1 MTLSKHDLLPIYD
14 IWKEGSLN
22 REETIL
28 LFVALLNSTNL
39 FSFNV
44 PARPAFPLCLLHME
58 KVAKHVFFMDTIGLP
73 EKVYPGYSIN
83 KDNFTLENIF
93 VLLQRWDIAKENWY
107 DKFKNAALREK
118 LEHLEAALA
127 KSLRSSM
134 KKDPRFLDKLAK
146 WTMDATKA
154 PLDKRKE
161 WISLYKIEGEELYAA
176 GIEEKLVEL
185 YEYVDLQLAEGWS
198 QQSGYYGKI
207 SREHLKKLIFLVRK
221 GIGYSLD
228 KRLSEDGEL
237 EDISIEEAIGQE
249 GEGWMLIDEVEENLV
264 KIAASGGPTK
274 KPERKDFDLSTLKGR
289 VALASALSAWTNVE
303 RLERE
308 QKERDGKEKKEELTE
323 TLDAIRTKEEVGLE
337 EDEEDLPHILPGSRL
352 VKKGSEIPSLNSK
365 RFSFLSDEE

>member
-1 MTLSKHDLLPIYD
+1 MKIRCRLSGIEFDTSGAFKHIRAVSAHPLMTLSKHDLLPIYD
-14 IWKEGSLN
+14 IWKEGNLN

-83 KDNFTLENIF
+83 RDNFTLENIF

-118 LEHLEAALA
+118 LEHLEAQLA

-161 WISLYKIEGEELYAA
+161 WISLYKIEGLALFEK
-176 GIEEKLVEL
+176 GVKEKLVEL

-198 QQSGYYGKI
+198 QQSGYYGKL
-207 SREHLKKLIFLVRK
+207 SKGHLQKLLFLVEK

-228 KRLSEDGEL
+228 RRLNEDGEL
-237 EDISIEEAIGQE
+237 EDISIEEAIEQE
-249 GEGWMLIDEVEENLV
+249 SDGWMLIDEVEESNV
-264 KIAASGGPTK
+264 KIAASEAPLVEPDK
-274 KPERKDFDLSTLKGR
+274 KNFDLNTLKGR
-289 VALASALSAWTNVE
+289 VAFASSKSAWNAAE
-303 RLERE
+303 RLRME
-308 QKERDGKEKKEELTE
+308 QVERDGKEKK
-323 TLDAIRTKEEVGLE
+323 
-337 EDEEDLPHILPGSRL
+337 DE
-352 VKKGSEIPSLNSK
+352 LNSK